1 MSSVDERIV
10 EMRFDNQQFES
21 GVGTSLK
28 TLDKLKSSLNG
39 LDGSASNLTN
49 IQTTA
54 DNFDISGISNSVDK
68 ITNRFS
74 VLGIVADQAI
84 RIATTG
90 LMNIGIKAAG
100 AVKNLSLSPVFAGF
114 KQYEQETKSVQTLM
128 NATGLSMEEIE
139 KYTQKLGFY
148 VDETSYSYESMFST
162 LASMMSSGVE
172 NIDEG
177 VAALIGLG
185 NAAGL
190 AGVDANQATHA
201 FEGFGKAIGQGYMDM
216 RNWSWIKTARMDTI
230 ALKDA
235 FIEAGVNSGTLVR
248 EIDKEGNA
256 LTYVA
261 DAAGKANTKLGEIN
275 AANFENFLS
284 QKWLNRDVMLE
295 GVGNYSKAFEQIYAE
310 FLENG
315 GNAEDIIEELGDSLD
330 DYSLKAFRAAN
341 QTRTFTDVIEYI
353 AGAASRR
360 WSNAFKKI
368 FGNFEESSALWAS
381 LIDPMY
387 RLFID
392 PLDSINDLLDNW
404 RELGGYEHIFNKE
417 FNTGAVTSFF
427 EGLAN
432 AAETVRNAFSDI
444 FPKMTSER
452 LFKITEGI
460 QSLTERFKNFTA
472 LTEDEEGNLYSINGT
487 FANLIRGLKG
497 GLSVI
502 SLFGKGFKTL
512 FSSLSPTTNLIKSFS
527 DKAISAFGK
536 LGQILIDFNN
546 SKQVFDFFNKMSEKL
561 VNAQTKLANVLNN
574 VNGKFAVFISAVKD
588 NVIDGFKG
596 IGAGISLVWKGIK
609 SFGDALSPIADL
621 LKPIGSALGDFLLS
635 LGIDFSSIIGGLGRF
650 FIALNE
656 CNNGVEMFGKIQEK
670 ISGITGKITEK
681 FSGFKDSIK
690 SVYES
695 IKQFVKSDVK
705 NAFKNIFKNFD
716 IGTLTTMLTG
726 LGAAL
731 GGVNLYRLFDLFRY
745 RFSEFWSNLAQA
757 VTQGVDTLG
766 TIEDAFYS
774 FGKNVSAGVIMK
786 IAIAVG
792 LLAGSLLLLGSVK
805 PEALSQGLMGITI
818 LLAELYGIMML
829 FKKNDI
835 FSAFKTGSGSIMK
848 ASAAMLIM
856 SAAVLLFASSVKML
870 SKLDPGAMMNG
881 LVAVMALMAAVT
893 QMSIIMSKK
902 AGDMAIGAA
911 GMIGMAAAVLILS
924 AAVKSLASIGPGF
937 TQGLLATVVLM
948 AAMTVAGISMSKWGG
963 KITGTAIGMIGMAA
977 AMLILAQAAKQFAN
991 IDSNGLGNA
1000 VFAIGALLAIIAAF
1014 NAVSGSAGKMAVSGG
1029 SLLAISAAIII
1040 MGAALK
1046 NISSIDAGSLGN
1058 AVFGITALLAVIA
1071 AFNNLGGSATQM
1083 IAASASLLVVSAA
1096 LVVMSGALST
1106 ISAIDANSLG
1116 NSIFGILG
1124 LLTVIAAF
1132 NNLGGSALN
1141 MIGMAAG
1148 LLVMSVALTA
1158 LVPALIAMGSAS
1170 NTAADGILILAGIF
1184 IVLGAAAAILSPVI
1198 VPILALSAALL
1209 VISASIAIAGAGLI
1223 LLSAGMTAFAAALVG
1238 TVGGILGAISTLIL
1252 GIASIAASL
1261 VAAVAMIVSA
1271 IALGLAEAVPVVAAA
1286 ALTLVLGILNALVQ
1300 YIPAIA
1306 SAGIQLITGLINAI
1320 ASQIGP
1326 LVEAGV
1332 NLIVQF
1338 ITGMA
1343 QAIENHTDDLLNS
1356 FGILMGAI
1364 IGFVG
1369 EALARLVELIPGI
1382 GPRIAEGIRG
1392 ITSDIKTT
1400 LSGSGLDEAGA
1411 DAVGS
1416 IAEGAESASG
1426 EMSNT
1431 GTELGDAMVEGVES
1445 TEGDA
1450 NSIGED
1456 MSMET
1461 IMGYLENLAE
1471 AGDAGT
1477 ALGEEAGNGF
1487 GEIDFTSIG
1496 SNGGLGLITGL
1507 LSQLEPAHQ
1516 AGASIGS
1523 AAAEGA
1529 AAALQVNSPS
1539 KVFIKIGKY
1548 VGEGLCIGMDSML
1561 STIVDSAN
1569 NMGNVAIESMTD
1581 SMSLITDFINSDL
1594 NTHPVITPVLDL
1606 SAIKDSK
1613 NAINSYFNPMI
1624 PVGIKGNIM
1633 PNSNEAANISEL
1645 IAIGYKLISEI
1656 QNGSDLYFDDGAFAG
1671 RINRRL
1677 GVKI

>member
-21 GVGTSLK
+21 GVNTSLK
-28 TLDKLKSSLNG
+28 TLDRLKSGLSG
-39 LDGSASNLTN
+39 LDESANSLSSL
-49 IQTTA
+49 QTSA
-54 DNFDISGISNSVDK
+54 DNLDISGIADGVDK
-68 ITNRFS
+68 IANRFS
-74 VLGIVADQAI
+74 VLGIMADQAI
-84 RIATTG
+84 RIVTNG
-90 LMNIGIKAAG
+90 LMNIGTQAANAIKG
-100 AVKNLSLSPVFAGF
+100 LTISPIAKGF
-114 KQYEQETKSVQTLM
+114 SQYEQETKSVQTLM
-128 NATGLSMEEIE
+128 NATGLGMEEIE
-139 KYTQKLGFY
+139 KYTEKLGFY

-162 LASMMSSGVE
+162 LSSMMSSGVE
-172 NIDEG
+172 DIDQG

-190 AGVDANQATHA
+190 AGVDAAQATHA

-235 FIEAGVNSGTLVR
+235 FINAGISAGKLVQ
-248 EIDKEGNA
+248 EIDKDGNA

-261 DAAGKANTKLGEIN
+261 DSAGKANKRLGEIN

-284 QKWLNRDVMLE
+284 QKWMDRDVMLE
-295 GVGNYSKAFEQIYAE
+295 GVGKYSKAFEQIYSE

-315 GNAEDIIEELGDSLD
+315 GTAEDIIDKLGDSLD
-330 DYSLKAFRAAN
+330 EYSLKAFRAAN
-341 QTRTFTDVIEYI
+341 QTRTFTDVVEYI
-353 AGAASRR
+353 SGAASRR
-360 WSNAFKKI
+360 WSTAFKKI

-387 RLFID
+387 ELFIT
-392 PLDSINDLLDNW
+392 PLDNMNDLLDNW
-404 RELGGYEHIFNKE
+404 RELGGYEHVVDGVQSAFAGLVNV
-417 FNTGAVTSFF
+417 VT
-427 EGLAN
+427 
-432 AAETVRNAFSDI
+432 AARNAFSDI

-452 LFKITEGI
+452 LFQITKNL
-460 QSLTERFKNFTA
+460 QAFNNKFKEFTA
-472 LTEDEEGNLYSINGT
+472 LTEDEDGNLHAVNGT
-487 FANLIRGLKG
+487 FANLIRGFKG
-497 GLSVI
+497 GLSVV
-502 SLFGKGFKTL
+502 SLFGKAFKTL
-512 FSSLSPTTNLIKSFS
+512 FSSLSPTTDLIKKFG
-527 DKAISAFGK
+527 DRAIKAFGK
-536 LGQILIDFNN
+536 LGQALIDFNN
-546 SKQVFDFFNKMSEKL
+546 SKEVFDFFNKMSEKL
-561 VNAQTKLANVLNN
+561 ISVQNKLAGALEK
-574 VNGKFAVFISAVKD
+574 VNGKFSEFVSSIKD
-588 NVIDGFKG
+588 DVIDGFKG
-596 IGAGISLVWKGIK
+596 LADGISLAWKGIK
-609 SFGDALSPIADL
+609 AFGKVLSPIGGL
-621 LKPIGSALGDFLLS
+621 LKTIGSSLGDFLLS
-635 LGIDFSSIIGGLGRF
+635 MGVDFSSIFGNIGRF
-650 FIALNE
+650 LTELNK
-656 CNNGVEMFGKIQEK
+656 CNDGTEMLGKIQEK
-670 ISGITGKITEK
+670 VSGITDKITEK
-681 FSGFKDSIK
+681 FTGFKNAIK
-690 SVYES
+690 GVYEG
-695 IKQFVKSDVK
+695 IKQFIKGDVK
-705 NAFKNIFKNFD
+705 NAFKNIFEGFNLN
-716 IGTLTTMLTG
+716 TLTTMLTG

-731 GGVNLYRLFDLFRY
+731 GGVNLYRLIDDISWHLKEGFG
-745 RFSEFWSNLAQA
+745 NLKYNI
-757 VTQGVDTLG
+757 TDTLG
-766 TIEDAFYS
+766 SISDAFYS
-774 FGKNVSAGVIMK
+774 FSKSVSAGTILK
-786 IAIAVG
+786 IAAAIAI
-792 LLAGSLLLLGSVK
+792 LAAALLLLGSVK
-805 PEALSQGLMGITI
+805 PEALAQGLFAITI
-818 LLAELYGIMML
+818 LLAELYAIMRL
-829 FKKNDI
+829 FTAKDI
-835 FSAFKTGSGSIMK
+835 FSAFKSGSGSIMRASTSMLVMAAALLVL
-848 ASAAMLIM
+848 ASA
-856 SAAVLLFASSVKML
+856 VKML
-870 SKLDPGAMMNG
+870 SKLDPASMMDG
-881 LVAVMALMAAVT
+881 LIAVIALMAVLT

-902 AGDMAIGAA
+902 AGNMAVGAA

-924 AAVKSLASIGPGF
+924 AAVKSLSSLDSGF
-937 TQGLLATVVLM
+937 TKGLIGTIALM
-948 AAMTVAGISMSKWGG
+948 AALTVAGIAMSRFGG
-963 KITGTAIGMIGMAA
+963 KLTGTAIGMIGMAA
-977 AMLILAQAAKQFAN
+977 AMLIMAQAAKQFAG
-991 IDSNGLGNA
+991 IDANGLGNA
-1000 VFAIGALLAIIAAF
+1000 VFAIGSLLAILAAF
-1014 NAVSGSAGKMAVSGG
+1014 NALSGSAGKMLASGA
-1029 SLLAISAAIII
+1029 SLLAISAAFVI
-1040 MGAALK
+1040 MGSALQS
-1046 NISSIDAGSLGN
+1046 ISSIDTGSLGN
-1058 AVFGITALLAVIA
+1058 AIFGITALLTIIA

-1096 LVVMSGALST
+1096 LVVMSGALAA

-1209 VISASIAIAGAGLI
+1209 VISASIAIAGAGLL

-1300 YIPAIA
+1300 NIPAIA

-1400 LSGSGLDEAGA
+1400 LSGSGLEEAGA
-1411 DAVGS
+1411 DAVSS

-1426 EMSNT
+1426 DMADT
-1431 GTELGDAMVEGVES
+1431 GTELGESMIEGVES

-1450 NSIGED
+1450 TSVGQN

-1461 IMGYLENLAE
+1461 IMGYLGGLSDAEN
-1471 AGDAGT
+1471 AGT
-1477 ALGEEAGNGF
+1477 QLGNKTGSGF
-1487 GEIDFTSIG
+1487 GEANFQSVG
-1496 SNGGLGLITGL
+1496 SNGGLGLVSGL
-1507 LSQLEPAHQ
+1507 LSQIGPARS
-1516 AGASIGS
+1516 AGEALGN

-1529 AAALQVNSPS
+1529 RSSLIVQSPS

-1548 VGEGLCIGMDSML
+1548 VGEGLCIGMDQML
-1561 STIVDSAN
+1561 SSVANSADD
-1569 NMGNVAIESMTD
+1569 MGNVAIESISD
-1581 SMSLITDFINSDL
+1581 SMKTMSDYINSGI
-1594 NTHPVITPVLDL
+1594 NSSPVITPVLDL
-1606 SAIKDSK
+1606 SAIKDGK
-1613 NAINSYFNPMI
+1613 NAINSYLSSTVPL
-1624 PVGIKGNIM
+1624 GIRGNIM

-1645 IAIGYKLISEI
+1645 ISIGYALIREI

-1677 GVKI
+1677 GLKV